1 MKPEEN
7 RPDEHMLNVE
17 ITDEVAEGIY
27 SNLAIISHT
36 AAEFIL
42 DFVQVFPGVPKAR
55 VRSRIILSPS
65 HFKRLVIAMQDNLH
79 KYESRFG
86 PIEIRDENFPPV
98 AFGGPGLA

>member
-1 MKPEEN
+1 
-7 RPDEHMLNVE
+7 MLNVE
-17 ITDEVAEGIY
+17 ITDEVAAGIY

-36 AAEFIL
+36 AAEFIV
-42 DFVQVFPGVPKAR
+42 DFVQVFPGVSKAR
-55 VRSRIILSPS
+55 VRSRVILSPS
-65 HFKRLVIAMQDNLH
+65 HFKRLLLAMQDNLH